1 MKTDITINL
10 RLDIANGVL
19 KFVQFMCD
27 ELDIA
32 PAQIIVTSL
41 GENKE
46 ALGMCIDLDPDRFLI
61 LVDDDRPQVNVF
73 NTISHEMI
81 HVKQHIKEDLGSLL
95 DTCKDIPYMDR
106 WWEKEAYE
114 NSMSYIKKFADKLI
128 AEK

>member
-1 MKTDITINL
+1 MKTDIKINV
-10 RLDIANGVL
+10 RLDLANVAL

-27 ELDIA
+27 ELDIT
-32 PAQIIVTSL
+32 PREIIVTSL
-41 GENKE
+41 EGNKE

-61 LVDDDRPQVNVF
+61 LIDDDRPHVNVF
-73 NTISHEMI
+73 NTLSHEMI

-114 NSMSYIKKFADKLI
+114 NSLSYVQKFADMLI
-128 AEK
+128 AQK